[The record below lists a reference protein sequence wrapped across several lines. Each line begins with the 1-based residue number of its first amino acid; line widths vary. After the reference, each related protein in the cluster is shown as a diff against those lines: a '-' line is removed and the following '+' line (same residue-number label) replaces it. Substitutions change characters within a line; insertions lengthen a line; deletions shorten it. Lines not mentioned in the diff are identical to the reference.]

1 VGAFLAQYLIGLR
14 EGLEMALVVS
24 ILVAFLVKSGRRD
37 RLGHVWAGVGVAA
50 LLSIGF
56 GVALGFTDELLTFEQ
71 QEAFEAATSLVAVAL
86 VTWMVFWMRRFA
98 RTLSAELR
106 GKLEQAIGMGGV
118 AVAAMAFLAVAREG
132 LETAIFYSAA
142 ARGAASAA
150 APLAGITLGLLTAV
164 ACGSLI
170 YAGAVRINL
179 AAFFRWTGLVLI
191 LVTAGIFKYG
201 VHDLQEVGLLP
212 GLRTYAFDLSGT
224 GYEGGTWYDA
234 LLGGMFNFTATP
246 TVIETIA
253 WIAYAVPVGVLFLLP
268 VRDRTAPPAT
278 AAAANAPAPA
288 ASTTS

>member
-1 VGAFLAQYLIGLR
+1 MGAFLAQYLIGLR

-268 VRDRTAPPAT
+268 VRDRTAPPAI

>member
-1 VGAFLAQYLIGLR
+1 MGAFLAQYLIGLR